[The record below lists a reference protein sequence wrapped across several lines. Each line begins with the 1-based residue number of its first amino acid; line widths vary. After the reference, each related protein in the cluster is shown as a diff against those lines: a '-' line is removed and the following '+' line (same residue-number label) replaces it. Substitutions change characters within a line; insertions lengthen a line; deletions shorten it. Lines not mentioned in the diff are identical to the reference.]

1 MRKLGLSLFFVALL
15 AVLFSAV
22 GLSCANFWA
31 GNNTGTTE
39 TPVATAPVISPS
51 GGSFPDASLVVSI
64 TTPSAGAFVYWTSDD
79 SNPTTQSNLY
89 SEPIRIWGT
98 TTIKAIS
105 VVSGTASPVA
115 RAALALNTG
124 KGANQQGVIKGT
136 VTVGTAD
143 GGLDY
148 TLVNIFSDQLPGV
161 VKHPAAS
168 GFFILDGL
176 DTTKNYTIY
185 LTNQDVGP
193 VRDSRRIAPNP
204 MDKRALTNGS
214 IVAAQILSALPEA
227 GSGLSLGDVKLK
239 KTGSISGTVTIVGR
253 DGKPIEDRTGID
265 VYVPGTSYFAK
276 TDAKG
281 AFVLSSIPQGYYHI
295 RAEKSGFSF
304 EERSQIA
311 VVSEKDTP
319 LSESFTIYFGYG
331 TVTGQA
337 LLRDGSTD
345 SLACDGIT
353 VLLSNTITGMTY
365 NTVSN
370 TAGTYSVANVEPGPY
385 IALFSKDGYVSQSL
399 DGISVEG
406 AKIAK
411 LQAVTLPITGGT
423 VSGSVK
429 AKDMVDFG
437 GSMIVARNDV
447 SGKIFSTS
455 TIADGTWS
463 INPISPGTY
472 TITATRSG
480 FGTQSLRGVAIVT
493 SASLT
498 NLEFPTLVPA
508 TGTITGTVSL
518 EGAASFEGIGVTI
531 RKSDDATQSF
541 SAITDKSGTWYF
553 SGLKPAT
560 WLVLFSK
567 DGWLSGVGT
576 SVTLISDEV
585 ATAPAVLLGSSKARL
600 SGTATLESGSDSA
613 GIAIL
618 ATGDL
623 GKTAS
628 TVTDATGHWALAGLE
643 PDSYRVQA
651 TKDGFVTSLSD
662 PVSLSA
668 GGAVSDIAQTL
679 KVSSRSLVGKI
690 KLEGSTA
697 ASGVKIT
704 ATNIADVRSI
714 YSALSNNDG
723 YYVLAGMIPG
733 FYILSFS
740 KETYKGVT
748 TKAIA
753 LDKTSMVEMD
763 DVALDKARGSVSG
776 IVLSEGRKDNAGTRV
791 VLVGTTI
798 EATTNASG
806 VWSLDAPSGNYPG
819 GVRFERID
827 FQTTADTETI
837 TVLTDSTYGVPTK
850 TLAATANSA
859 TGKVDLVNST
869 DEGISVSIDSHTD
882 FTATTAADG
891 SWRIDHIPLGSYTIR
906 FSKLNTPEATSA
918 LEVKP
923 CDIVN
928 LGSLEMVP
936 NASTLSGYIKLSGM
950 TDSSGILVT
959 VATSGKPDRTGLSDS
974 GGHFTVDNI
983 YSTGSHAVTAHKAGW
998 DDWTTTI
1005 SDFQPLE
1012 TRKVGVS
1019 PEITLVDT
1027 TKPVVSG
1034 VLINEGANITDKPDV
1049 TIRFSLAEVGSG
1061 ADRMQVSWD
1070 GVFDVE
1076 PWEPYAAAFTKTVPA
1091 NGNGDYTISI
1101 RVRDKAGNV
1110 SEAGTDT
1117 IALSNLY
1124 VTLGG
1129 VLSGSDLHW
1138 TKERGVYKVIGTM
1151 VVEAGD
1157 TLIVDP
1163 GVEVR
1168 FQGEYSLAVRGTVK
1182 IRGTKASPVILTRDS
1197 SFTGQ
1202 WTGIALQGDL
1212 SVRDSTG
1219 YGYVSGSIME
1229 YASISYAKTAVSS
1242 TGNMLIQ
1249 HCSFDATNS
1258 WVKSGGSD
1266 LFFDNDVSC
1275 RFTLTGNT
1283 VNNRFHDISIAEYD
1297 PEQWTIGKAKNNSFY
1312 GIVRSNGYYA
1322 IILTEGPIS
1331 NNCFYDISYAPSSSD
1346 WLKQYG
1352 GNAAFAIYGGVSF
1365 SFNNI
1370 YDIWFNHV
1378 LGPSGVGPGKTV
1390 SVSNNF
1396 WGADKAAELSLL
1408 GAGGNASFIWDY
1420 YDDPINLGK
1429 LQFAPPATQPWD
1441 FAGYKGDDF
1450 IDADF
1455 NINNYSFTSDTMM
1468 MASQPPEP
1476 TSPGITIQPK
1486 VLFANNT
1493 ITGVRIAQSV
1503 SDLLAA
1509 SWSAYSSSL
1518 PWTIDTAKLVD
1529 GYAEICI
1536 QVKDSLGNV
1545 SGVASHKI
1553 AYDTPIISKL
1563 NISEGKA
1570 FTTESEYTIKYTIR
1584 DAGKLTS
1591 RELYLNGFKIE
1602 QETSIWGISGSWGGA
1617 CEYSKKLRLSDMG
1630 PGAYSI
1636 KIVISDEAARTS
1648 SQTVNFTIDRTVV
1661 NSGWGGGASWNA
1673 TTGQPLKDSGTTY
1686 LWHLDSDTAEVSQN
1700 SSWNMNGTLGTAGLG
1715 GGSIS
1720 GYGGIPSL
1728 VFAPSSSTN
1737 AYTID
1742 FWEKG
1747 KEFYLSGGPFQNI
1760 NSYSSYIGSYWYYTS
1775 GTTSA
1780 SDSFWWSF
1788 NPVTD
1793 TSWHHYAF
1801 VFAGTRV
1808 LFYIDGILVIYKDGF
1823 SQTLFNST
1831 NNFYGSFSSSVDE
1844 VRLSSVARSG
1854 DELRAYVEQAKPKIV
1869 P

>member
-1012 TRKVGVS
+1012 TRRIGVS
-1019 PEITLVDT
+1019 PEIALADT
-1027 TKPVVSG
+1027 TKAVVSG

-1117 IALSNLY
+1117 IQLSNLN
-1124 VTLGG
+1124 VTLNG
-1129 VLSGSDLHW
+1129 VLKGDDLHW
-1138 TKERGVYKVIGTM
+1138 KASRGIYKVVGTM

-1163 GVEVR
+1163 GVEVQ
-1168 FQGEYSLAVRGTVK
+1168 FTGSFSLAVRGTIQV
-1182 IRGTKASPVILTRDS
+1182 RGTKGAPVIFTKDSALT
-1197 SFTGQ
+1197 GK
-1202 WTGIALQGDL
+1202 WGGIAIQGDPTTF
-1212 SVRDSTG
+1212 DSTG
-1219 YGYVSGSIME
+1219 YGYSSGTIVEYAKFSHGETALSSGNMGMSTSILVRHCVFDNTNTTISSASGS
-1229 YASISYAKTAVSS
+1229 
-1242 TGNMLIQ
+1242 G
-1249 HCSFDATNS
+1249 
-1258 WVKSGGSD
+1258 

-1275 RFTLTGNT
+1275 GFNLSGKV
-1283 VNNRFHDISIAEYD
+1283 VNSIFHDLPQGTYPSTSLSGA
-1297 PEQWTIGKAKNNSFY
+1297 
-1312 GIVRSNGYYA
+1312 IVR
-1322 IILTEGPIS
+1322 
-1331 NNCFYDISYAPSSSD
+1331 NCTFTRLGTVSKSTSPTMYMSSSMTMPYS
-1346 WLKQYG
+1346 LV
-1352 GNAAFAIYGGVSF
+1352 NSEIYDVGQMLQTSSGLYSY
-1365 SFNNI
+1365 NNI
-1370 YDIWFNHV
+1370 YNLWAEKPV
-1378 LGPSGVGPGKTV
+1378 RGGSGI
-1390 SVSNNF
+1390 SNATDARNTF
-1396 WGADKAAELSLL
+1396 WGNDKLAELTLIGS
-1408 GAGGNASFIWDY
+1408 AGNVSFIYDY
-1420 YDDPINLGK
+1420 YDDPINTGK
-1429 LQFAPPATQPWD
+1429 VLYYPYASSPWD

-1602 QETSIWGISGSWGGA
+1602 QETSTGGCMGSNGYAAEG
-1617 CEYSKKLRLSDMG
+1617 SKKLRLSDMG

-1686 LWHLDSDTAEVSQN
+1686 LWHLDSDTAEVSHN

-1720 GYGGIPSL
+1720 GYGDIPSL
-1728 VFAPSSSTN
+1728 VFAPSPSTN

-1747 KEFYLSGGPFQNI
+1747 KEFYLRGGPFGDI
-1760 NSYSSYIGSYWYYTS
+1760 NSRSSYIGSYWYYTS

-1844 VRLSSVARSG
+1844 VRLSSFARSG